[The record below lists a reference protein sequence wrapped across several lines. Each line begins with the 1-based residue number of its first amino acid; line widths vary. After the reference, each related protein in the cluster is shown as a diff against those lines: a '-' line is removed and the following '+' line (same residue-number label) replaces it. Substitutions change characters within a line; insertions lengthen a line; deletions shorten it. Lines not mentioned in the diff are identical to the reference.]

1 MKVDMARLNT
11 TELLQLAAAAVAE
24 LQARSTDGSVLI
36 ERREAEERKIV
47 VVNEPSRAD
56 QSVAI
61 KIVSLLKRNGFV
73 LAIERDLYR
82 EISIKFPEWI
92 KSEKL
97 PSDVGG
103 SVARKWLRLH
113 GS

>member
-1 MKVDMARLNT
+1 MKFDMAQLNT

-24 LQARSTDGSVLI
+24 LQARSAAGAVLI
-36 ERREAEERKIV
+36 ERREAEEQKVIV
-47 VVNEPSRAD
+47 LNEPSRDD
-56 QSVAI
+56 QSVAL

-73 LAIERDLYR
+73 LSVERDKYR
-82 EISIKFPEWI
+82 EISVKFPEWI